1 MSFLIDL
8 PNSGGQQP
16 VTNGPRS
23 WERPFDDL
31 TAELLFREN
40 YIQTVESC
48 ITAALDTPHELY
60 PDCYLV
66 SEGQR
71 ENIGGFYKWTRTYAR
86 IPASRQVFEG
96 YSWLIPGIGTGAIF
110 AAQGISSA
118 TNAAGVTTLSC
129 AGDTTAAIGDSVSI
143 SYTFVDGVTGTQYGR
158 NVIRTVLSGGGAT
171 LGVSIIS
178 EPGGTISYNSARKI
192 EPGRPA
198 EALEVGSSLQFD
210 YYLPGVSVGVATPF
224 DIPVID
230 ELQIYDGDGIKVNLF
245 AADTVPTTTEWR
257 ASIAAGEKVCVV
269 ASIVRRWQGNIFER
283 STRYCIAR

>member
-1 MSFLIDL
+1 MPLLWQDGDYTTPL
-8 PNSGGQQP
+8 PDGA
-16 VTNGPRS
+16 RR
-23 WERPFDDL
+23 WLRPFDDNFSQVMFQQDWQQFEDNFVPL
-31 TAELLFREN
+31 T
-40 YIQTVESC
+40 
-48 ITAALDTPHELY
+48 LDTPS
-60 PDCYLV
+60 DDFSDAYLV
-66 SEGQR
+66 GESELSAL
-71 ENIGGFYKWTRTYAR
+71 GGGVVKWTRTYAR

-118 TNAAGVTTLSC
+118 TNAAGVTTLDC

-224 DIPVID
+224 DIPVIG
-230 ELQIYDGDGIKVNLF
+230 ELQIYDGDGIKVNVF
-245 AADTVPTTTEWR
+245 AADTVPTITEWR

>member
-1 MSFLIDL
+1 MSFIIDL

-40 YIQTVESC
+40 YIQTVESF
-48 ITAALDTPHELY
+48 IPAALDTPHELY

-86 IPASRQVFEG
+86 IPENREAFEG
-96 YSWLIPGIGTGAIF
+96 YSWLIPGIDTGLVFAEVAIT
-110 AAQGISSA
+110 SA
-118 TNAAGVTTLSC
+118 SDELGVTTINC
-129 AGDTTAAIGDSVSI
+129 AGNTFAAVGDSVSI
-143 SYTFVDGVTGTQYGR
+143 SYTFVDIRTGTQYGR
-158 NVIRTVLSGGGAT
+158 NVVRRVLSGGGST
-171 LGVSIIS
+171 LGVALIF
-178 EPGGTISYNSARKI
+178 EPGGSINYNTAKRI

-210 YYLPGVSVGVATPF
+210 YYLPGVSAGVASPF
-224 DIPVID
+224 DIPVIS
-230 ELQIYDGDGIKVNLF
+230 ELQIYDGDGIKVNVF
-245 AADTVPTTTEWR
+245 TNDTVPTITQWR
-257 ASIAAGEKVCVV
+257 ASIAGGEKVCVV

>member
-1 MSFLIDL
+1 MPLLWQDGDYTTPL
-8 PNSGGQQP
+8 RDGA
-16 VTNGPRS
+16 RR
-23 WERPFDDL
+23 WLRPFDDNFAQVMFEQDFQQFEDSFVPL
-31 TAELLFREN
+31 T
-40 YIQTVESC
+40 
-48 ITAALDTPHELY
+48 LDTPS
-60 PDCYLV
+60 DDFSDAYLV
-66 SEGQR
+66 REG
-71 ENIGGFYKWTRTYAR
+71 ELSALGGGVVKWTRTYAR
-86 IPASRQVFEG
+86 IPASREVFEG

-110 AAQGISSA
+110 PGYLINSA
-118 TNAAGVTTLSC
+118 TDAAGVTTLAC

-178 EPGGTISYNSARKI
+178 EPGGTIAYNSARKI

-224 DIPVID
+224 DIPVIG
-230 ELQIYDGDGIKVNLF
+230 ELQIYNGDGIKVNVF
-245 AADTVPTTTEWR
+245 AADTVPTITEWR
-257 ASIAAGEKVCVV
+257 ASIAAGDKVCVV
-269 ASIVRRWQGNIFER
+269 ASIIRRWQGNIFER

>member
-1 MSFLIDL
+1 MPLLWQSGDYTNPL
-8 PNSGGQQP
+8 PDGA
-16 VTNGPRS
+16 RR
-23 WERPFDDL
+23 WLRPFDDNFAQVMFQQDYQQFEDSFSPL
-31 TAELLFREN
+31 T
-40 YIQTVESC
+40 
-48 ITAALDTPHELY
+48 LDTPS
-60 PDCYLV
+60 DDFSDAYLV
-66 SEGQR
+66 GESELSAL
-71 ENIGGFYKWTRTYAR
+71 GGGVVKWTRTYAR

-96 YSWLIPGIGTGAIF
+96 YSWLIPGIDTGAIF
-110 AAQGISSA
+110 ASQAISSA
-118 TNAAGVTTLSC
+118 TDAAGVTTLDC

-178 EPGGTISYNSARKI
+178 EPGGTIAYNSARKI

-230 ELQIYDGDGIKVNLF
+230 ELQIYDGDGIKVNVF
-245 AADTVPTTTEWR
+245 AADTVPTITEWR

-269 ASIVRRWQGNIFER
+269 ASIVRRWHGNIFER
-283 STRYCIAR
+283 STRYCLAR

>member
-1 MSFLIDL
+1 MPLLWQDGDYTNPL
-8 PNSGGQQP
+8 PDGA
-16 VTNGPRS
+16 RR
-23 WERPFDDL
+23 WLRPFDDNFAQVMFEQDYQQFENSFSPL
-31 TAELLFREN
+31 T
-40 YIQTVESC
+40 
-48 ITAALDTPHELY
+48 LDTPS
-60 PDCYLV
+60 DDFSDAYLV
-66 SEGQR
+66 REG
-71 ENIGGFYKWTRTYAR
+71 ELSALGGGVVKWTRTYAR

-96 YSWLIPGIGTGAIF
+96 YSWLIPGIDTGAIF
-110 AAQGISSA
+110 AAQAINNA
-118 TNAAGVTTLSC
+118 TDAAGVTTLAC

-178 EPGGTISYNSARKI
+178 EPGGTISYNSAKKI

-224 DIPVID
+224 DIPVIG
-230 ELQIYDGDGIKVNLF
+230 ELQIYDGDGIKVNVF
-245 AADTVPTTTEWR
+245 AADTVPTITEWR